1 MAQSQGAKRR
11 IYFLEPVI
19 EKQDGSLEELSAD
32 FWSVFLKHVASLE
45 PARRRLEIYGRKY
58 VGETRSEVSPSED
71 YLYIGKARRGADW
84 PDISDANGVVTTLN
98 LGSGA
103 DALIEPAYMLPVSG
117 TTYVAVLRTSG
128 GPSFSALESWMSSA
142 AGLDSQAERFELRP
156 YVRTDQLER
165 LNAAEGATRVHLK
178 VDPGAFQDDR
188 SVGDIGNAMRKIQDL
203 GAGGVSVDLTV
214 SFGNAMPDHFYAERV
229 ANQVRAII
237 GKVPLKSAQA
247 TLLTTDADGRSKRE
261 KIDFLKDRVTGSEY
275 VGTSEDEPATPGVVL
290 SAMSEAIRK
299 FRTSLR

>member
-98 LGSGA
+98 LGNGA

-128 GPSFSALESWMSSA
+128 GRPSRHWS
-142 AGLDSQAERFELRP
+142 
-156 YVRTDQLER
+156 
-165 LNAAEGATRVHLK
+165 
-178 VDPGAFQDDR
+178 PG
-188 SVGDIGNAMRKIQDL
+188 
-203 GAGGVSVDLTV
+203 
-214 SFGNAMPDHFYAERV
+214 
-229 ANQVRAII
+229 
-237 GKVPLKSAQA
+237 
-247 TLLTTDADGRSKRE
+247 
-261 KIDFLKDRVTGSEY
+261 
-275 VGTSEDEPATPGVVL
+275 
-290 SAMSEAIRK
+290 
-299 FRTSLR
+299 